1 MIRFIASLVLSFALI
16 CSQASAGFLL
26 NSFAIKGPLQFVG
39 YTSATGSGGTLS
51 VAATGLTGGIGSSIQ
66 SGDLVVVVSNACTAS
81 ELNMLISGS
90 GFTWTEDQD
99 LYANSTS
106 AHTNAGVHW
115 TIATGAGS
123 GSITLTG
130 SGAGTSGATAML
142 AAFRNVNSTQF
153 DVATKSSSQ
162 TAASSAWPLS
172 ITTVTDGA
180 LVLAIGA
187 GCRNTASI
195 SAYTAPSGYTL
206 IDAFTDNQSTR
217 SSGLAVAYKT
227 IATAGAESPGS
238 MGNPGGTSGN
248 SSYAITVAVRP

>member
-51 VAATGLTGGIGSSIQ
+51 VAATGLTGGVSSSIQ
-66 SGDLVVVVSNACTAS
+66 AGDLVVVVSNACTTS
-81 ELNMLISGS
+81 DLNMTASGS

-99 LYANSTS
+99 LYANSNN
-106 AHTNAGVHW
+106 ADTNAGVHW

-153 DVATKSSSQ
+153 DAATTSSSQ
-162 TAASSAWPLS
+162 TAASSADPPS

-180 LVLAIGA
+180 LVLAIAA
-187 GCRNTASI
+187 GCRKTSSI

-206 IDAFTDNQSTR
+206 INAFTDNQSTR

-227 IATAGAESPGS
+227 IATAGAENPGY
-238 MGNPGGTSGN
+238 MGDPGGTTGN